1 MRALRIL
8 GVTICYV
15 STILGAGMTSGKE
28 IAVFFKDANFL
39 SIHFCSLLIGV
50 SATLFLYV
58 GQISNGEITSFI
70 FGKHEDYGRIIVSI
84 LNLLFLSTMLGAS
97 ETLAMEM
104 FHFKGGGLIA
114 SSIVLLVYYGGSR
127 YLKGVAYLLT
137 PLSVGVLIALY
148 VLKGQPFQGEFRILL
163 PLTYASLNSAS
174 SGLYSKSY
182 SAGLKRGDPF
192 IIGGLVTISFTVIFM
207 VIKSIIVENENVNI
221 PTLSVAMDTNLAIIL
236 SVVILGAIITSA
248 VCNLSL
254 AIGKPSSLK
263 PIVTLSI
270 ALLISSFGF
279 NDLIKYAYPF
289 IGAVYALII
298 VLTLHR
304 VISMKLK
311 VKFKGAYL

>member
-1 MRALRIL
+1 MRALKIL

-39 SIHFCSLLIGV
+39 SIIFCSLLIGA
-50 SATLFLYV
+50 SATLFLHV
-58 GQISNGEITSFI
+58 GQLSNDEITSFI
-70 FGKHEDYGRIIVSI
+70 FGKYKDYGQIIISI

-97 ETLAMEM
+97 ETLAIDI
-104 FHFKGGGLIA
+104 FNFKGGGLIF
-114 SSIVLLVYYGGSR
+114 SFIVLLVYYGGNK
-127 YLKGVAYLLT
+127 YLKGIAYLLT
-137 PLSVGVLIALY
+137 PLSIGVLIALY
-148 VLKGQPFQGEFRILL
+148 ILKGQPFQGEFRFLL

-182 SAGLKRGDPF
+182 SKGLKRGEPF
-192 IIGGLVTISFTVIFM
+192 IIGGLVTLSFGVLFTI
-207 VIKSIIVENENVNI
+207 IKSIIVANENVNI
-221 PTLSVAMDTNLAIIL
+221 PTLSVAKDTNLAIIL
-236 SVVILGAIITSA
+236 SIVILGAIITSA

-263 PIVTLSI
+263 PIITTSI

-289 IGAVYALII
+289 IGSVYALII
-298 VLTLHR
+298 MLALYR